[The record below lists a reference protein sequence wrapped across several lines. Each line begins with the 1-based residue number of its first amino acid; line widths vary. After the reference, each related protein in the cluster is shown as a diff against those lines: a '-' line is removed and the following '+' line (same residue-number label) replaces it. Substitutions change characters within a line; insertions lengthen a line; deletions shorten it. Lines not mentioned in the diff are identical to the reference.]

1 MRETPRNLVL
11 LTNTVKNYR
20 PVSLLVCKQ
29 SLLILS
35 LIGKQSGVA
44 RGGQHPDGQ
53 RPGGQK
59 RGQRPP
65 LWPEAIRAKR
75 VRESF
80 VLRTYVVGRVWK
92 KKLHFDWQVKVVP
105 ASQEL
110 SLIHI

>member
-1 MRETPRNLVL
+1 M
-11 LTNTVKNYR
+11 
-20 PVSLLVCKQ
+20 
-29 SLLILS
+29 
-35 LIGKQSGVA
+35 A

-105 ASQEL
+105 ASQERRDYL
-110 SLIHI
+110 KVGMSKDLLPRILILPQTLFIY